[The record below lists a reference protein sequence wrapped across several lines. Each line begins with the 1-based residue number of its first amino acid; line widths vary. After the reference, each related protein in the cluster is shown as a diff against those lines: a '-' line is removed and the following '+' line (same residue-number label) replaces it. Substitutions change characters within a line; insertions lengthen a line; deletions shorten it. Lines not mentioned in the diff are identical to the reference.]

1 MNMCLSIAYKN
12 SKDEKNILMRNVMSI
27 EDRKGLLILT
37 DLMERK
43 LEVKGALAQANLVD
57 GFLII
62 DTEGK

>member
-12 SKDEKNILMRNVMSI
+12 SKDEKNILMRNVMSV